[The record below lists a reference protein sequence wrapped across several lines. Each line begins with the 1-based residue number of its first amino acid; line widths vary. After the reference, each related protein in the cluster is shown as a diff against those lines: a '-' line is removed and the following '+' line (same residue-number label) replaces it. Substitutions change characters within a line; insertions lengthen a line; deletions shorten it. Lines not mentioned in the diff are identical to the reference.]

1 MLKPGATPHHRST
14 GAYVV
19 ARIENLRDAAAKSV
33 AMGAAAHRVR
43 PPGQAADKPRSA
55 IPTGRARARPSSGL
69 CGVVSEPLG
78 QRGTFAVYK
87 MMVDVSGKE
96 RVFLFWAPGCRK
108 RMLEWWDELLGRAED
123 GEDIR
128 EIRI

>member
-1 MLKPGATPHHRST
+1 M
-14 GAYVV
+14 
-19 ARIENLRDAAAKSV
+19 
-33 AMGAAAHRVR
+33 
-43 PPGQAADKPRSA
+43 
-55 IPTGRARARPSSGL
+55 
-69 CGVVSEPLG
+69 
-78 QRGTFAVYK
+78 YK

-128 EIRI
+128 EIRVWGDVGNKTNIIHEWRPE